1 MDARVR
7 WHDVVRRLTPV
18 SSTGRAM
25 SGLPA
30 TLPTT
35 PPPRYGAEG
44 RIRTGTGIAPQ
55 RFLRPPRLPFRHF
68 GIGAIIYPCKAALP
82 HPPRPKPLSNIH
94 RRVEQPP
101 HRRNHNGGC
110 AERSPHFVECS
121 PDRAGLARNPQASTG
136 APGASVLPY
145 RRRRRPGL

>member
-7 WHDVVRRLTPV
+7 GHDVVRRLTP
-18 SSTGRAM
+18 SSSAGHAL
-25 SGLPA
+25 SGMRA
-30 TLPTT
+30 TLHTT
-35 PPPRYGAEG
+35 PPPRYCAEG
-44 RIRTGTGIAPQ
+44 RIRTGTGISPQ

-68 GIGAIIYPCKAALP
+68 GMGAIIYPCKAALP
-82 HPPRPKPLSNIH
+82 QPPRPKPLSSI
-94 RRVEQPP
+94 RPCVEQPP
-101 HRRNHNGGC
+101 HTHNHNGGC

-121 PDRAGLARNPQASTG
+121 PDRPGLAHDPQASTG